1 MSEEF
6 GSDFISITD
15 EEGNSFELEV
25 IDTLELEGENYAL
38 FLPADMDEDDP
49 DYGYIILQVV
59 EENGEEMF
67 SDVESEEMLQKLYDL
82 FMEKLFDDEDE
93 E

>member
-6 GSDFISITD
+6 GNDFISITD

-25 IDTLELEGENYAL
+25 IDTLELEGESYAL

-59 EENGEEMF
+59 EENGEELF
-67 SDVESEEMLQKLYDL
+67 SDVESEEMLQRLYDL
-82 FMEKLFDDEDE
+82 FMEKLFDDEE
-93 E
+93 

>member
-6 GSDFISITD
+6 GNDFISITD

-25 IDTLELEGENYAL
+25 IDTLELEGESYAL

-59 EENGEEMF
+59 EENGEELF

>member
-25 IDTLELEGENYAL
+25 IDTLELDGESYAL

-59 EENGEEMF
+59 EEDGEELF
-67 SDVESEEMLQKLYDL
+67 SDVESEEMLQRLYDL

>member
-6 GSDFISITD
+6 GNDFISITD

-25 IDTLELEGENYAL
+25 IDTLELEGESYAL

-59 EENGEEMF
+59 EENGEELF
-67 SDVESEEMLQKLYDL
+67 SDVESEEMLQRLYDL